1 MNKPISEVLP
11 ILRGEMSKLRVPTAH
26 DKVYKDE
33 CIYSFDSPYTDS
45 GLYVSLSTFGGVGR
59 DYLEIDSRKTGSK
72 LYLHEIWQQVKV
84 SDESASDTTDAK
96 PSHPQK
102 LAIGVSGG
110 FDVDAGK
117 KYETIKDHELI
128 VLNSNHGIHAVIPL
142 PNKEIPEFISNVIQG
157 IINHEGMKKNMEV
170 SAWDADQ
177 EKIISKYSENLSQIN
192 PSEKKI
198 SQYPRD
204 WKDEASDATDNL
216 WLNLSTGYIGGGRKN
231 WDGTGGSGS
240 ALQHY
245 LDTGKKYPLVVKL
258 GTITPHG
265 ADVWSYA
272 SDEDC
277 LVIDPYLPEH
287 LSFWGI
293 DIMKL
298 EKTDKSFGE
307 MEVALNMNYDWSK
320 LMEGQ
325 EELIPLHGPGYVG
338 LRNIGSTCYMNS
350 LLQPLFH
357 IPEVC
362 YCCSFIS
369 SAITHSLLL
378 PLSIDYDDYHRFKTV
393 IL

>member
-1 MNKPISEVLP
+1 MSATTTKTVAEVLP
-11 ILRGEMSKLRVPTAH
+11 ILRGEMSKLRIPSTH

-33 CIYSFDSPYTDS
+33 CMYSFDSPYS
-45 GLYVSLSTFGGVGR
+45 EGGLYVNLVTFGGAGR
-59 DYLEIDSRKTGSK
+59 DYLSLDAKKTGGK
-72 LYLHEIWQQVKV
+72 LYLHEVWHQVRV
-84 SDESASDTTDAK
+84 SDDTKGEETAT
-96 PSHPQK
+96 PSVPQK
-102 LAIGVSGG
+102 LAIGTADG
-110 FDVDAGK
+110 FNVNK
-117 KYETIKDHELI
+117 PNYETVKDHTLVI
-128 VLNSNHGIHAVIPL
+128 LNNQQNIDAIIPL
-142 PNKEIPEFISNVIQG
+142 PNQELPEFISNIIQA
-157 IINHEGMKKNMEV
+157 IINHEGMKKIMEV

-177 EKIISKYSENLSQIN
+177 EKIVSKYADKLPQIN
-192 PSEKKI
+192 PTGKKI
-198 SQYPRD
+198 SQNPKD

-231 WDGTGGSGS
+231 WDGSGGSGS

-245 LDTGKKYPLVVKL
+245 LDTGKQYPLVVKL

-272 SDEDC
+272 GDEDC
-277 LVIDPYLPEH
+277 LVIDPHLADH
-287 LSFWGI
+287 LSFWAI

-325 EELIPLHGPGYVG
+325 EELIPVSGPGFVG

-357 IPEVC
+357 IPEVRLQRVSH
-362 YCCSFIS
+362 YFEVFI
-369 SAITHSLLL
+369 
-378 PLSIDYDDYHRFKTV
+378 
-393 IL
+393 